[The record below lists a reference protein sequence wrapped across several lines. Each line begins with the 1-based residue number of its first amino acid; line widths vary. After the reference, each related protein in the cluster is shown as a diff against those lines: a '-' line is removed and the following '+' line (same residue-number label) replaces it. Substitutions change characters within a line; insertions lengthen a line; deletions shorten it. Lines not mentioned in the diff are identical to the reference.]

1 MERQV
6 ADGLSLFRGD
16 ITETELEIKKFN
28 IQVDAQT
35 SKLINAAKAAKV
47 SDEQTARNVE
57 GIKARAAALKENNRE
72 LQELEESTKN
82 TTAATNAHA
91 SAQKDAAIETEAH
104 ATAQENLARQIAI
117 TQARITQAQNHELQ
131 KRKEAAE
138 TRRSE
143 EETAVE
149 HHNRTVE
156 AKEAAHSATFERKAA
171 ITTQNRIN
179 STVTM
184 LGAANTLMGSLSQ
197 IAAEK
202 NHETA
207 LKMHKTAKAVGL
219 AEVAINTARALSL
232 VSAQTGIGVI
242 AAAAPI
248 LALNA
253 AQAAAIASTPPP
265 AAHIGTGMPGSRDP
279 LAPDERMS
287 SGRRVLTTEA
297 SGPGGVANSMGTQL
311 LNDVNTGRV
320 QSTGRITAVI
330 GRSHLDQELF
340 RSGRRGTSR
349 YARSLRTNPHPKP
362 QGGCCALSRI
372 WIGLCR

>member
-1 MERQV
+1 
-6 ADGLSLFRGD
+6 
-16 ITETELEIKKFN
+16 
-28 IQVDAQT
+28 
-35 SKLINAAKAAKV
+35 
-47 SDEQTARNVE
+47 
-57 GIKARAAALKENNRE
+57 
-72 LQELEESTKN
+72 
-82 TTAATNAHA
+82 
-91 SAQKDAAIETEAH
+91 KDAAIETEAH
-104 ATAQENLARQIAI
+104 ATAQENLARQIVI
-117 TQARITQAQNHELQ
+117 TQARITQSQNHELQ

-143 EETAVE
+143 EESAVD

-156 AKEAAHSATFERKAA
+156 AKEAAHSATFEREAA

-207 LKMHKTAKAVGL
+207 LKMHRTAKAVGL

-265 AAHIGTGMPGSRDP
+265 AAHIGTGMPGSR
-279 LAPDERMS
+279 
-287 SGRRVLTTEA
+287 
-297 SGPGGVANSMGTQL
+297 
-311 LNDVNTGRV
+311 
-320 QSTGRITAVI
+320 
-330 GRSHLDQELF
+330 
-340 RSGRRGTSR
+340 
-349 YARSLRTNPHPKP
+349 
-362 QGGCCALSRI
+362 
-372 WIGLCR
+372 